1 MQPEQ
6 QMDWRDRLA
15 RGVHRMPLVPAAA
28 LVMLG
33 IGLSTWTG
41 PTNIW
46 IWLAPAALLLV
57 SAAALLALH
66 RRRTA
71 MSLVWFALLW
81 IGAAAHGLQR
91 GPESDDLSRVAQRD
105 YQPLVFRAEIIGGA
119 IWRPNS
125 LYRPGQDDSERWRTQ
140 WRVRCTEVRDGGQW
154 RTVNGYSTLNVAGRI
169 DQFLPGDELTVFGS
183 FAKIREPSN
192 PGQSDLR
199 EIFRAEHQFVFLRA
213 DSIKQLELVRHS
225 WHHPIARLTALAVRS
240 IDRSIHRYVPFGQG
254 PLAAA
259 LIFGQ
264 RQQVDWDAQQQLL
277 STGTLHML
285 AISGMHIELVA
296 GALWVVCWVIGL
308 RQRASLLLV
317 ATTIS
322 LYALIAGANP
332 PVLRAVFVVLAVC
345 VARWRG
351 RRSGLV
357 NLLAFSGLAVLALRA
372 SWIGNVGV
380 QLSFLAVA
388 TIAIFA
394 RTSTGRRRRN
404 AALAAVIEE
413 SWTWRERMLRQLGRW
428 AWQMTVLS
436 YWVWLFTAPLIWS
449 NFHVVSLVAI
459 PLNIVLWPLLVVGLL
474 SGLILAVAGW
484 LPIVNWL
491 TGLTCGVCLWGVG
504 IIVWLADR
512 LPLGHMWLPAP
523 SGHWMFAFYALALI
537 GLVIV
542 YFRPWFRKWLGGL
555 LMLWLLLGMLP
566 WVIGP
571 RGHGP
576 EWLRQATRSVTRSA
590 AWQTLESWLVAAPI
604 SPALPGELRM
614 TFIDVGHGTC
624 VLMELPDGQVWLYDA
639 GHLGSGDRSHQEIA
653 DVLWSIPTAR
663 IDRLLVSHADADHYN
678 AIPGLVER
686 FSIGQVTSTPQFW
699 QHPAEELG
707 QLRGLLHARRIA
719 TTRLVAG
726 EEIDGVGVGAGQVQF
741 KALHPPGE
749 FLDRVDNANS
759 LTLQVSYAGKSC
771 VLPGDLE
778 KSGMERLL
786 SQPPIDCDVLMAPH
800 HGSTTQD
807 PLPIMRWCRPEW
819 IVISGGPRAARP
831 KVKELYSPSGV
842 RSLVTH
848 LDGAIQCRISREGQ
862 LSMWCW
868 HVNQWESVDS
878 VR

>member
-1 MQPEQ
+1 
-6 QMDWRDRLA
+6 MDWRKQLA
-15 RGVHRMPLVPAAA
+15 HGVHRMPLVPAAA

-33 IGLSTWTG
+33 IGLSQWTG
-41 PTNIW
+41 PANIW
-46 IWLAPAALLLV
+46 LWLAPATLLLIA
-57 SAAALLALH
+57 AAALLTLR

-71 MSLVWFALLW
+71 MSLAWFALLW

-91 GPESDDLSRVAQRD
+91 GPEHDDLSMVAQRD

-125 LYRPGQDDSERWRTQ
+125 FYRPGQDVSERWRTQ
-140 WRVRCTEVRDGGQW
+140 WRVRCTAVRDGGRW
-154 RTVNGYSTLNVAGRI
+154 REVSSYSTLTVAGRL
-169 DQFLPGDELTVFGS
+169 DEYLPGDELTVFGS
-183 FAKIREPSN
+183 VAKIREPSN

-199 EIFRAEHQFVFLRA
+199 EIFRAEQQFVFLRA
-213 DSIKQLELVRHS
+213 DSPAQLELVQRH
-225 WHHPIARLTALAVRS
+225 WHHPIARWTAMAVRS
-240 IDRSIHRYVPFGQG
+240 IDRAIHRHVPFGQG

-264 RQQVDWDAQQQLL
+264 RQQVDWEAQQQLL

-296 GALWVVCWVIGL
+296 GALWIVCWVIGL

-351 RRSGLV
+351 RRSGLA
-357 NLLAFSGLAVLALRA
+357 NLLAFSGLAVLALRV

-394 RTSTGRRRRN
+394 RTSRGRPHRN

-413 SWTWRERMLRQLGRW
+413 SWTWRERLVRRLGRW

-436 YWVWLFTAPLIWS
+436 FWVWLFTAPLIWS

-474 SGLILAVAGW
+474 SGLVLAVAWW
-484 LPIVNWL
+484 LPGVNWL
-491 TGLTCGVCLWGVG
+491 AGFLCGLCLWCVGV
-504 IIVWLADR
+504 IVWLADR
-512 LPLGHMWLPAP
+512 LPLGHMWLPSP
-523 SGHWMFAFYALALI
+523 SSTWMFGFYALATV
-537 GLVIV
+537 GLGIV
-542 YFRPWFRKWLGGL
+542 YFKPWFRKWLGCT
-555 LMLWLLLGMLP
+555 LMAWLLLAILP
-566 WVIGP
+566 WIIGP

-576 EWLRQATRSVTRSA
+576 DWLRHSLRGLTSTA
-590 AWQTLESWLVAAPI
+590 AWQTFESYLVAKPNDSVATDD
-604 SPALPGELRM
+604 LRI
-614 TFIDVGHGTC
+614 TFIDVGHGTS
-624 VLMELPDGQVWLYDA
+624 VVMKLPSGEVWLYDA
-639 GHLGSGDRSHQEIA
+639 GHLGGGERSYQEIA
-653 DVLWSIPTAR
+653 DVLWSMPTAR
-663 IDRLLVSHADADHYN
+663 IDRLFISHADADHYN
-678 AIPGLVER
+678 AIPGLIDR
-686 FSIGQVTSTPQFW
+686 FSLGQVTSTPQFW

-707 QLRGLLHARRIA
+707 ALRGKLHGQRI
-719 TTRLVAG
+719 TMSRLVAG
-726 EEIDGVGVGAGQVQF
+726 ETIEADVRTEV
-741 KALHPPGE
+741 LHPPGE
-749 FLDRVDNANS
+749 FLAQSDNANS
-759 LTLQVSYAGKSC
+759 LTLLINYAGKSC
-771 VLPGDLE
+771 LLPGDLE

-786 SQPPIDCDVLMAPH
+786 SQPAIDCDVLMAPH

-807 PLPIMRWCRPEW
+807 PRPIIKWCQPEW
-819 IVISGGPRAARP
+819 IVISGGPRAAKP
-831 KVKELYSPSGV
+831 KVVDLYSP
-842 RSLVTH
+842 REHRALVTH
-848 LDGAIQCRISREGQ
+848 IDGAIQCRISADGD

-868 HVNQWESVDS
+868 TTEQW
-878 VR
+878 VRKRE